1 MAGGLAQLDFHQVQA
16 DGAGEEGDAT
26 DNHVGTPDTLKTS
39 LMRLSVRPCELLA

>member
-16 DGAGEEGDAT
+16 DGEEGDAT